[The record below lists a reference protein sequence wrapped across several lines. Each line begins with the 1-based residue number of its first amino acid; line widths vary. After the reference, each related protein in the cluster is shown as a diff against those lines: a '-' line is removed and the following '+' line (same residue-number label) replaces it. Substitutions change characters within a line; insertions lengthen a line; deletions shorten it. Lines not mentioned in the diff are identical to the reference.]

1 MERQDRKENF
11 PASVLISSACH
22 RLALHKEVGFL
33 LSAVP
38 RASLSAVTPAEISVA
53 GLSEHG
59 RMDERP
65 HIQTFSFASSLSPR
79 AKFQILDWR
88 EVPSG

>member
-1 MERQDRKENF
+1 MERQDRKEDF

-38 RASLSAVTPAEISVA
+38 RASLSAVTPGRNIS
-53 GLSEHG
+53 S
-59 RMDERP
+59 
-65 HIQTFSFASSLSPR
+65 R
-79 AKFQILDWR
+79 AQ
-88 EVPSG
+88 